1 MSARVVCFGEL
12 LLRFTAPGRELLLQN
27 GRLDVHVGGAEANV
41 AVGLASLGH
50 AAAMVSRVPDNP
62 LGQASVGYL
71 RRYGV
76 SVEGVD
82 DGDGRMGL
90 YFLSVGAGL
99 RPSSIVYD
107 REGSSFALAGENDFD
122 WDRLL
127 DGAALLHLSGITP
140 ALGPGSAKAA
150 LAAAKAARSRG
161 IRVSFD
167 GNYRAQLWRRW
178 DSNPKAI
185 LSELVGTTD
194 ILFGNHRDISLL
206 LGREFG
212 GEGEQR
218 RREAAEA

>member
-1 MSARVVCFGEL
+1 MGRIVCFGEL
-12 LLRFTAPGRELLLQN
+12 LLRLTAPGRELLLQN
-27 GRLDVHVGGAEANV
+27 GRLDVHVGGAEGNV
-41 AVGLASLGH
+41 AVGVASLGH
-50 AAAMVSRVPDNP
+50 ATAMISRVPSNA
-62 LGQASVGYL
+62 LGQGAIDHL

-76 SVEGVD
+76 SVEGVAR
-82 DGDGRMGL
+82 GEGRMGL

-107 REGSSFALAGENDFD
+107 REGSSFALAGKQDFN
-122 WDRLL
+122 WDRSL
-127 DGAALLHLSGITP
+127 DGANLLHLSGITP
-140 ALGPGSAKAA
+140 ALGPASADAA
-150 LAAAKAARSRG
+150 IAAAKAARSRG